1 MDEET
6 SRDSEVSAE
15 KIESTVEISSALP
28 SVSSV
33 PENWKEIDVKSEN
46 DDSKTVAASAEGSTT
61 HLLINVCTYLFT
73 YLLKKLLNQSQRRNL
88 AVTNMV

>member
-15 KIESTVEISSALP
+15 KVESTVEISPALP

-46 DDSKTVAASAEGSTT
+46 DDSKTVTASAEGKIT
-61 HLLINVCTYLFT
+61 HLLIYVCTYLFT
-73 YLLKKLLNQSQRRNL
+73 FSLKKSLNQSQRRNL
-88 AVTNMV
+88 VVTSMV